1 MDKKQLKT
9 VLAVLNVVRST
20 FPETNEFIDSTLKEE
35 CEKERMTADEVI
47 FYKFESIKL
56 VWINIFVL
64 DLVLKCLFFLFID
77 MKCVTDHKKTKR
89 LSKEEIKTKLLD
101 SMTIDE
107 IVEFDDLN
115 KEAEETQDPE
125 EAAKIIKRYE
135 DIIKTKN
142 KGIINV
148 AYHQG
153 QVFKRFKEK
162 EKFAKLVSELG
173 FHKTTIIFKISVFK
187 LCKKYPKLLNL
198 L

>member
-1 MDKKQLKT
+1 MWKG
-9 VLAVLNVVRST
+9 
-20 FPETNEFIDSTLKEE
+20 
-35 CEKERMTADEVI
+35 
-47 FYKFESIKL
+47 
-56 VWINIFVL
+56 
-64 DLVLKCLFFLFID
+64 
-77 MKCVTDHKKTKR
+77 VTDNKKAKR
-89 LSKEEIKTKLLD
+89 LSKEEIKKKLLD

-173 FHKTTIIFKISVFK
+173 IHKTTIIFKINVFK
-187 LCKKYPKLLNL
+187 LCNKYPKLLKSSIGLGLFKNYRKDIKAIYEEYEKDFQCWAFL
-198 L
+198 SFKSKFVTQVFITDIQAKI